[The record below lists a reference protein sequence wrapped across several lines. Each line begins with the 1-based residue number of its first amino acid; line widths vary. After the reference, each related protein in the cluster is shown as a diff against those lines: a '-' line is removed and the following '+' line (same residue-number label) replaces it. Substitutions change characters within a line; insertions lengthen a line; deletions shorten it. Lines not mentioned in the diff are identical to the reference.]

1 MIPEDH
7 RVQNIAMLL
16 IALALTCIGM
26 GEWLHYA
33 QLVGF
38 ALTVGGG
45 GLGIL
50 TGQRLQQVNKTET
63 GSINA
68 PQTSASDKPA
78 LS

>member
-1 MIPEDH
+1 MTEDH
-7 RVQNIAMLL
+7 RSQWIALLL
-16 IALALTCIGM
+16 IVLALGCIGL
-26 GEWLHYA
+26 GERLDYA

-50 TGQRLQQVNKTET
+50 TGQPLQQVNKTES

-68 PQTSASDKPA
+68 PQAGSTPPPA
-78 LS
+78 LTE